1 MSMSAVEPGA
11 RLSDRFLLE
20 ERVHQAGGASLWKA
34 TDEVLARPVAVHTFS
49 RDFERI
55 DEVVT
60 AARAAGRLTD
70 SRLTQVF
77 DADDDGDTAYVVTE
91 WVTGESLID
100 LLASGPLEPER
111 AAGLVAEAAE
121 ALAHAHE
128 AGLAHLLLTPD
139 RLVWTGGGTVKVLG
153 LGVDAAL
160 TGTTSDDP
168 AAEDARGLGRLL
180 YAALTGTWP
189 GEEECGLP
197 PAQRTEDGRLCA
209 PRQVRSGIPGWLDSL
224 VIRAVLQE
232 PYKGQPALT
241 TPAEIAAALAHVPR
255 PMPVPAA
262 TPPAV
267 PLPGESGDGAVTR
280 IGAPPGA
287 RTAPPP
293 GGLTPAAGTASGGAS
308 LSRAVVIGIVAIV
321 MVAVGLG
328 AWTMGRNLAQPET
341 PQAQEPTPTATRSAE
356 PESLEVV
363 KPVRARGFDPLGDGK
378 EHPEIAADAI
388 DGKSST
394 DWHTDSYTSADFGR
408 LKKGVGLLLD
418 MGKPVRIAD
427 VVVELGGPKGSSI
440 ELKVGDSDK
449 LDALK
454 TVAEKKNTSGTV
466 TLTPSKEVS
475 GRYVLIWFTRLPP
488 FEGGFRGTIYDVIV
502 HSPGSA

>member
-20 ERVHQAGGASLWKA
+20 DRVHEAGGATLWKA

-49 RDFERI
+49 PDFERI
-55 DEVVT
+55 DEVVR
-60 AARAAGRLTD
+60 AARAASRLTD
-70 SRLTQVF
+70 PRLTQVF
-77 DADDDGDTAYVVTE
+77 DAADDGDTAYVVTE
-91 WVTGESLID
+91 WVTGESLVD
-100 LLASGPLEPER
+100 LLAEGPLEPER

-128 AGLAHLLLTPD
+128 HGLAHLLLTPE

-160 TGTTSDDP
+160 TATTSDEP
-168 AAEDARGLGRLL
+168 EVEDARGLGRLL

-197 PAQRTEDGRLCA
+197 PAPRDDGRLCT
-209 PRQVRSGIPGWLDSL
+209 PRQVRAGVPGNLEA
-224 VIRAVLQE
+224 ITCRAVLQE
-232 PYKGQPALT
+232 PYKNKPPLAS
-241 TPAEIAAALAHVPR
+241 PAEIAEALADVPR

-267 PLPGESGDGAVTR
+267 PLHAEAADGPRTRVAMGAGGGLGTMPGPAPVTV
-280 IGAPPGA
+280 PGQG
-287 RTAPPP
+287 P
-293 GGLTPAAGTASGGAS
+293 GGTSV
-308 LSRAVVIGIVAIV
+308 SRALVIAVVAIV

-328 AWTMGRNLAQPET
+328 AWTMGRNLAQPAA
-341 PQAQEPTPTATRSAE
+341 PQAQQPTPTASE
-356 PESLEVV
+356 SSQPESLEAV
-363 KPVRARGFDPLGDGK
+363 KPVRARGFDPLGDRT
-378 EHPEIAADAI
+378 EHPEIAKDAI

-394 DWHTDSYTSADFGR
+394 DWHTDSYNSADFGR

-418 MGKPVRIAD
+418 LGKSTRIAD
-427 VVVELGGPKGSSI
+427 VEVSFGSAKGASVELR
-440 ELKVGDSDK
+440 VGDSDK

-454 TVAEKKNTSGTV
+454 PVAKKEGVSGQVTFTPEK
-466 TLTPSKEVS
+466 EAS

-488 FEGGFRGTIYDVIV
+488 FEGGFRGTIYEVVV